1 MAKRLT
7 RLQKAESNAG
17 LQMEDVQRIAKD
29 IFNKVLTEEQVIEAL
44 DLYPYEEAEDPT
56 GNWTE
61 IMEQTLYM
69 IGLEQKG

>member
-17 LQMEDVQRIAKD
+17 LQEEDVQRIAKD

-44 DLYPYEEAEDPT
+44 DLYPYEEAEDST